1 MKGNN
6 RKGFTL
12 IELLIVIAIIGILA
26 VALLPSILSAPAS
39 ARDAAKQ
46 AALSQIAVALEQYNA
61 SAGQYP
67 NAHVAAGEC
76 MIPAAA
82 GNAQTLLK
90 PYFKTKDIPK
100 IDGAVKK
107 PANDNALQM
116 PVACDGIL
124 YCKLIGNR
132 YYLGVAMETPP
143 VAGKGRY
150 VGVAF
155 TDCINAKTD
164 NPEALVAG
172 VAATSVYGILN

>member
-61 SAGQYP
+61 SSGGYPPAGLGS
-67 NAHVAAGEC
+67 AGEC
-76 MIPAAA
+76 MQPLGVTGNGVVETALLPYFKSSTLPIIDQPKATDGNSPAAA
-82 GNAQTLLK
+82 
-90 PYFKTKDIPK
+90 
-100 IDGAVKK
+100 
-107 PANDNALQM
+107 
-116 PVACDGIL
+116 ACSGYL
-124 YCKLIGNR
+124 YCKFTGNR
-132 YYLGVAMETPP
+132 YYLGIATEAPA

-150 VGVAF
+150 TTA
-155 TDCINAKTD
+155 AK
-164 NPEALVAG
+164 LAG
-172 VAATSVYGILN
+172 CDGNGPVIVDTKLATNTYGILN